1 MKKKLIAG
9 LVVLVGIVLY
19 LNPFSSNGDGS
30 IEVSTMKMGRKD
42 LSSKVVADGE
52 LQPEIEIKLSANN
65 TTYITDISVKE
76 GDFVKKGDFLMALD
90 DRQQRAAT
98 EASRASVKATSVQL
112 DQRKAQKSRQEE
124 LYKQGLISDQ
134 EMETTNSSYA
144 SALSSYNQAKA
155 RLIQDED
162 ALQKLKLVA
171 PQDGTITYLTGEVG
185 DLAQGGMFNP
195 QVLIKLSDLSKMEVL
210 VNVNENDI
218 TDVSLNDYALVEV
231 DAYQDRKFKGVV
243 KEVAYAAS
251 TSSGGSQQQ
260 VTNFQVKV
268 QMLEVADGM
277 RPGMSAAVDII
288 TENREQVLT
297 IPIQSLTSPRQ
308 APDGES
314 KKKSSG
320 FSVSVEAGDRKGQ
333 WGNRS
338 QKSGNK
344 GKNVVFVVK
353 GNTVEQRFVETGIVG
368 DRDYEV
374 VSGLEENEEIVI
386 GGFVAISRDLY
397 DGAVINIKEE
407 SKPKR
412 KRGGKSKDDI
422 SNRRN

>member
-9 LVVLVGIVLY
+9 LVVLVGVVLY
-19 LNPFSSNGDGS
+19 LNPFSSNGDES

-42 LSSKVVADGE
+42 LSSKVVADGD

-65 TTYITDISVKE
+65 TTYITDIAVKE

-98 EASRASVKATSVQL
+98 EASRASVKATLVQL
-112 DQRKAQKSRQEE
+112 EQRKAQKSRQEE

-320 FSVSVEAGDRKGQ
+320 FSVSVESGDRKGQ

-368 DRDYEV
+368 DVDYEV
-374 VSGLEENEEIVI
+374 ISGLEEGEEIVT

-397 DGAVINIKEE
+397 DGAKVTVKEK
-407 SKPKR
+407 SNNNPRSSR
-412 KRGGKSKDDI
+412 KRG
-422 SNRRN
+422 

>member
-1 MKKKLIAG
+1 VKKKLIAG
-9 LVVLVGIVLY
+9 LVVLVGVVLY

-112 DQRKAQKSRQEE
+112 EQRKAQKSRQEE

-144 SALSSYNQAKA
+144 SALSSHNQAKA

-260 VTNFQVKV
+260 VTNFQVKI

-353 GNTVEQRFVETGIVG
+353 GNTVEQRFVEIGIVG
-368 DRDYEV
+368 DVDYEV
-374 VSGLEENEEIVI
+374 ISGLEEGEEIVT

-397 DGAVINIKEE
+397 NGAKVTVKEK
-407 SKPKR
+407 SNNNPRSSR
-412 KRGGKSKDDI
+412 KRG
-422 SNRRN
+422 

>member
-314 KKKSSG
+314 KKKSSN
-320 FSVSVEAGDRKGQ
+320 FSVSVESGNEKRQ

-344 GKNVVFVVK
+344 GRNVVFVVK

-368 DRDYEV
+368 DVDYEV
-374 VSGLEENEEIVI
+374 ISGLEEGEEIVT

-397 DGAVINIKEE
+397 DGAKVTVKEK
-407 SKPKR
+407 SNNNPRSSR
-412 KRGGKSKDDI
+412 KRG
-422 SNRRN
+422 

>member
-9 LVVLVGIVLY
+9 LVVLVGVVLY
-19 LNPFSSNGDGS
+19 LNPFSSNGDES

-42 LSSKVVADGE
+42 LSSKVVADGD

-65 TTYITDISVKE
+65 TTYITDIAVKE
-76 GDFVKKGDFLMALD
+76 GDFVKKGDFLMSLD

-98 EASRASVKATSVQL
+98 EASRASVEATLVQL
-112 DQRKAQKSRQEE
+112 EQRKSQKSRQEE

-195 QVLIKLSDLSKMEVL
+195 QVLIKLSDLSRMEVL

-314 KKKSSG
+314 KKKSSN
-320 FSVSVEAGDRKGQ
+320 FSVSVESGNEKRQ

-338 QKSGNK
+338 QESGNK
-344 GKNVVFVVK
+344 GRNVVFVVK

-368 DRDYEV
+368 DRDYEII
-374 VSGLEENEEIVI
+374 SGLEEGEEIVT

-397 DGAVINIKEE
+397 DGAKVTVKEK
-407 SKPKR
+407 SNNNSRSSR
-412 KRGGKSKDDI
+412 KRG
-422 SNRRN
+422 

>member
-9 LVVLVGIVLY
+9 LVVLVGVVLY
-19 LNPFSSNGDGS
+19 LNPFSSNGDES

-42 LSSKVVADGE
+42 LSSKVVADGD

-65 TTYITDISVKE
+65 TTYITDIAVKE

-112 DQRKAQKSRQEE
+112 EQRKAQKSRQEE

-320 FSVSVEAGDRKGQ
+320 FSVSVESGDRKGQ

-344 GKNVVFVVK
+344 GRNVVFVVK
-353 GNTVEQRFVETGIVG
+353 GDTVEQRFVETGIVG
-368 DRDYEV
+368 DVDYEV
-374 VSGLEENEEIVI
+374 ISGLEEGEEIVT

-397 DGAVINIKEE
+397 DGAKVTVKEK
-407 SKPKR
+407 SNNNPRSSR
-412 KRGGKSKDDI
+412 KRG
-422 SNRRN
+422 

>member
-9 LVVLVGIVLY
+9 LVVLIGIVLY
-19 LNPFSSNGDGS
+19 LNPFSSTGDGS

-314 KKKSSG
+314 KKKSSN
-320 FSVSVEAGDRKGQ
+320 FSVSVESGNEKRQ

-344 GKNVVFVVK
+344 GRNVVFVVK

-368 DRDYEV
+368 DVDYEII
-374 VSGLEENEEIVI
+374 SGLEEGEKIVV

-397 DGAVINIKEE
+397 DGAKITVKEK
-407 SKPKR
+407 SNNNSRSSR
-412 KRGGKSKDDI
+412 KRG
-422 SNRRN
+422 

>member
-9 LVVLVGIVLY
+9 LVVLVGVVLY
-19 LNPFSSNGDGS
+19 LNPFSSNGDES

-42 LSSKVVADGE
+42 LSSKVVADGD

-65 TTYITDISVKE
+65 TTYITDIAVKE

-98 EASRASVKATSVQL
+98 EASRASVKATLVQL
-112 DQRKAQKSRQEE
+112 EQRKAQKSRQEE

-320 FSVSVEAGDRKGQ
+320 FSVSVESGDRKGQ

-344 GKNVVFVVK
+344 GRNVVFVVK
-353 GNTVEQRFVETGIVG
+353 GDTVEQRFVETGIVG
-368 DRDYEV
+368 DVDYEV
-374 VSGLEENEEIVI
+374 ISGLEEGEEIVT

-397 DGAVINIKEE
+397 DGAKVTVKE
-407 SKPKR
+407 
-412 KRGGKSKDDI
+412 KSNNNPRSRSAKLRVAQKI
-422 SNRRN
+422 

>member
-1 MKKKLIAG
+1 VKKKLIVG
-9 LVVLVGIVLY
+9 LVVLAGVVLY

-30 IEVSTMKMGRKD
+30 IEVSTIKMARKD
-42 LSSKVVADGE
+42 LSSKVVSDGE

-65 TTYITDISVKE
+65 TTYITDIAVKE

-98 EASRASVKATSVQL
+98 EASRASVKATKVNLSNAEI
-112 DQRKAQKSRQEE
+112 KKSRQEK

-134 EMETTNSSYA
+134 EMETSNSSYA
-144 SALSSYNQAKA
+144 SALSSYNQAQA

-195 QVLIKLSDLSKMEVL
+195 QVLIKLSDLSRMEVL

-314 KKKSSG
+314 RKKSSN
-320 FSVSVEAGDRKGQ
+320 FSVSVESGNEKRQ

-338 QKSGNK
+338 EKSGNK
-344 GKNVVFVVK
+344 GRNVVFVVK

-374 VSGLEENEEIVI
+374 ISGLEEGEEIVT

-397 DGAVINIKEE
+397 DGAKVTIKEK
-407 SKPKR
+407 SNNNSRSSR
-412 KRGGKSKDDI
+412 KRG
-422 SNRRN
+422 

>member
-314 KKKSSG
+314 KKKSSN
-320 FSVSVEAGDRKGQ
+320 FSVSVESGNEKRQ

-344 GKNVVFVVK
+344 GRNVVFVVK
-353 GNTVEQRFVETGIVG
+353 GDTVEQRFVETGIVG
-368 DRDYEV
+368 DVDYEV
-374 VSGLEENEEIVI
+374 ISGLEEGEEIVT

-397 DGAVINIKEE
+397 DGAKVTVKEK
-407 SKPKR
+407 SNNNPRSSR
-412 KRGGKSKDDI
+412 KRG
-422 SNRRN
+422 

>member
-9 LVVLVGIVLY
+9 LVVLAGIVLY

-30 IEVSTMKMGRKD
+30 IEVSTMKMERKD

-65 TTYITDISVKE
+65 TTYITDIAVKE

-112 DQRKAQKSRQEE
+112 EQRKSQKSRQEE

-277 RPGMSAAVDII
+277 RPGMSAAVDIV

-314 KKKSSG
+314 KKKSSN
-320 FSVSVEAGDRKGQ
+320 FSVSVESGNEKRQ

-338 QKSGNK
+338 QQSGNK
-344 GKNVVFVVK
+344 GRNVVFVVK

-368 DRDYEV
+368 DVDYEII
-374 VSGLEENEEIVI
+374 SGLEEGEEIVV

-397 DGAVINIKEE
+397 NGAKVTVKEK
-407 SKPKR
+407 SNNNSRSSR
-412 KRGGKSKDDI
+412 KRG
-422 SNRRN
+422 

>member
-9 LVVLVGIVLY
+9 LVVLVGVVLY
-19 LNPFSSNGDGS
+19 LDPFSSNGDES

-112 DQRKAQKSRQEE
+112 EQRKAQKSRQEE

-144 SALSSYNQAKA
+144 SALSSHNQAKA

-260 VTNFQVKV
+260 VTNFQVKI

-353 GNTVEQRFVETGIVG
+353 GNTVEQRFVEIGIVG
-368 DRDYEV
+368 DVDYEV
-374 VSGLEENEEIVI
+374 ISGLEEGEEIVT

-397 DGAVINIKEE
+397 NGAKVTVKEK
-407 SKPKR
+407 SNNNPRSSR
-412 KRGGKSKDDI
+412 KRG
-422 SNRRN
+422 

>member
-9 LVVLVGIVLY
+9 LVVLAGIVLY

-30 IEVSTMKMGRKD
+30 IEVSTMKMERKD

-65 TTYITDISVKE
+65 TTYITDIAVKE

-112 DQRKAQKSRQEE
+112 EQRKSQKSRQEE

-314 KKKSSG
+314 KKKSSN
-320 FSVSVEAGDRKGQ
+320 FSVSVESGNEKRQ

-338 QKSGNK
+338 QQSGNK
-344 GKNVVFVVK
+344 GRNVVFVVK

-368 DRDYEV
+368 DVDYEII
-374 VSGLEENEEIVI
+374 SGLEEGEKIVV

-397 DGAVINIKEE
+397 DGAKVIVKEK
-407 SKPKR
+407 SNNNSRSSR
-412 KRGGKSKDDI
+412 KRG
-422 SNRRN
+422 

>member
-9 LVVLVGIVLY
+9 LVVVAGIVLY

-30 IEVSTMKMGRKD
+30 IEVSTMKMERKD

-65 TTYITDISVKE
+65 TTYITDIAVKE

-112 DQRKAQKSRQEE
+112 EQRKSQKSRQEE

-314 KKKSSG
+314 KKKSSN
-320 FSVSVEAGDRKGQ
+320 FSVSVESGNEKRQ
-333 WGNRS
+333 WGNKS
-338 QKSGNK
+338 QQSGNK
-344 GKNVVFVVK
+344 GRNVVFVVK

-368 DRDYEV
+368 DVDYEII
-374 VSGLEENEEIVI
+374 SGLEEGEEIVV

-397 DGAVINIKEE
+397 NGAKVTVKEK
-407 SKPKR
+407 SNNNSRSSR
-412 KRGGKSKDDI
+412 KRG
-422 SNRRN
+422 

>member
-9 LVVLVGIVLY
+9 LVVLAGIVLY

-30 IEVSTMKMGRKD
+30 IEVSTMKMERKD
-42 LSSKVVADGE
+42 LSSKVVSDGE

-65 TTYITDISVKE
+65 TTYITDIAVKE
-76 GDFVKKGDFLMALD
+76 GDFVKKGDFLMSLD

-98 EASRASVKATSVQL
+98 EASRASVEATLVQL
-112 DQRKAQKSRQEE
+112 EQRKSQKSRQEE

-195 QVLIKLSDLSKMEVL
+195 QVLIKLSDLSRMEVL

-288 TENREQVLT
+288 TENREQILT

-314 KKKSSG
+314 KKKSSN
-320 FSVSVEAGDRKGQ
+320 FSVSVESGNEKRQ

-338 QKSGNK
+338 QESGNK
-344 GKNVVFVVK
+344 GRNVVFVVK

-368 DRDYEV
+368 DRDYEII
-374 VSGLEENEEIVI
+374 SGLEEGEEIVT

-397 DGAVINIKEE
+397 DGAKVTVKEK
-407 SKPKR
+407 SNNNSRSSR
-412 KRGGKSKDDI
+412 KRG
-422 SNRRN
+422 

>member
-1 MKKKLIAG
+1 VKKKLIAG
-9 LVVLVGIVLY
+9 LVVLAGIVLY

-30 IEVSTMKMGRKD
+30 IEVSTMKMERKD
-42 LSSKVVADGE
+42 LSSKVVSDGE

-65 TTYITDISVKE
+65 TTYITDIAVKE
-76 GDFVKKGDFLMALD
+76 GDFVKKGDFLMSLD

-98 EASRASVKATSVQL
+98 EASRASVEATLVQL
-112 DQRKAQKSRQEE
+112 EQRKSQKSRQEE

-195 QVLIKLSDLSKMEVL
+195 QVLIKLSDLSRMEVL

-314 KKKSSG
+314 KKKSSN
-320 FSVSVEAGDRKGQ
+320 FSVSVESGNEKRQ

-338 QKSGNK
+338 QESGNK
-344 GKNVVFVVK
+344 GRNVVFVVK

-368 DRDYEV
+368 DRDYEII
-374 VSGLEENEEIVI
+374 SGLEEGEEIVT

-397 DGAVINIKEE
+397 DGAKVTVKEK
-407 SKPKR
+407 SNNNSRSSR
-412 KRGGKSKDDI
+412 KRG
-422 SNRRN
+422 

>member
-1 MKKKLIAG
+1 VKKKLIAG
-9 LVVLVGIVLY
+9 LVVLIGIVLY

-314 KKKSSG
+314 KKKSSN
-320 FSVSVEAGDRKGQ
+320 FSVSVESGNEKRQ

-344 GKNVVFVVK
+344 GRNVVFVVK

-368 DRDYEV
+368 DVDYEII
-374 VSGLEENEEIVI
+374 SGLEEGEEIVT

-397 DGAVINIKEE
+397 DGAKITVKEK
-407 SKPKR
+407 SNNNSRSSR
-412 KRGGKSKDDI
+412 KRG
-422 SNRRN
+422 

>member
-9 LVVLVGIVLY
+9 LVVLAGIVLY

-30 IEVSTMKMGRKD
+30 IEVSTMKMERKD
-42 LSSKVVADGE
+42 LSSKVVSDGE

-65 TTYITDISVKE
+65 TTYITDIAVKE
-76 GDFVKKGDFLMALD
+76 GDFVKKGDFLMSLD

-98 EASRASVKATSVQL
+98 EASRASVEATLVQL
-112 DQRKAQKSRQEE
+112 EQRKSQKSRQEE

-195 QVLIKLSDLSKMEVL
+195 QVLIKLSDLSRMEVL

-314 KKKSSG
+314 KKKSSN
-320 FSVSVEAGDRKGQ
+320 FSVSVESGNEKRQ

-338 QKSGNK
+338 QESGNK
-344 GKNVVFVVK
+344 GRNVVFVVK

-368 DRDYEV
+368 DRDYEII
-374 VSGLEENEEIVI
+374 SGLEEGEEIVT

-397 DGAVINIKEE
+397 DGAKVIVKEK
-407 SKPKR
+407 SNNNSRSSR
-412 KRGGKSKDDI
+412 KRG
-422 SNRRN
+422 

>member
-9 LVVLVGIVLY
+9 LVVLAGIVLY

-30 IEVSTMKMGRKD
+30 IEVSTMKMERKD

-65 TTYITDISVKE
+65 TTYITDIAVKE
-76 GDFVKKGDFLMALD
+76 GDFVKKGDFLMSLD

-98 EASRASVKATSVQL
+98 EASRASVEATLVQL
-112 DQRKAQKSRQEE
+112 EQRKSQKSRQEE

-195 QVLIKLSDLSKMEVL
+195 QVLIKLSDLSRMEVL

-320 FSVSVEAGDRKGQ
+320 FSVSVESGDRKGQ

-368 DRDYEV
+368 DVDYEV
-374 VSGLEENEEIVI
+374 ISGLEEGEEIVT

-397 DGAVINIKEE
+397 NGAKVTVKEK
-407 SKPKR
+407 SNNQRSSR
-412 KRGGKSKDDI
+412 KRG
-422 SNRRN
+422 

>member
-19 LNPFSSNGDGS
+19 LNPFSSTGDGS

-314 KKKSSG
+314 KKKSSN
-320 FSVSVEAGDRKGQ
+320 FSVSVESGNEKRQ

-344 GKNVVFVVK
+344 GRNVVFVVK
-353 GNTVEQRFVETGIVG
+353 GDTVEQRFVETGIVG
-368 DRDYEV
+368 DVDYEV
-374 VSGLEENEEIVI
+374 ISGLEEGEEIVT

-397 DGAVINIKEE
+397 DGAKVTVKEK
-407 SKPKR
+407 SNNNPRSSR
-412 KRGGKSKDDI
+412 KRG
-422 SNRRN
+422 

>member
-9 LVVLVGIVLY
+9 LVVLIGIVLY

-320 FSVSVEAGDRKGQ
+320 FSVSVESGDRKGQ

-344 GKNVVFVVK
+344 GRNVVFVVK

-368 DRDYEV
+368 DVDYEV
-374 VSGLEENEEIVI
+374 ISGLEEGEEIVT

-397 DGAVINIKEE
+397 NGAKVTVKEK
-407 SKPKR
+407 SNNNPRSSR
-412 KRGGKSKDDI
+412 KRG
-422 SNRRN
+422 

>member
-1 MKKKLIAG
+1 VKKKLIAG
-9 LVVLVGIVLY
+9 LVVLIGIVLY

-314 KKKSSG
+314 KKKSSN
-320 FSVSVEAGDRKGQ
+320 FSVSVESGNEKRQ

-344 GKNVVFVVK
+344 GRNVVFVVK

-368 DRDYEV
+368 DVDYEII
-374 VSGLEENEEIVI
+374 SGLEEGEKIVV

-397 DGAVINIKEE
+397 DGAKITVKEK
-407 SKPKR
+407 SNNNSRSSR
-412 KRGGKSKDDI
+412 KRG
-422 SNRRN
+422 

>member
-9 LVVLVGIVLY
+9 LVVLVGVVLY
-19 LNPFSSNGDGS
+19 LNPFSSNGDES

-42 LSSKVVADGE
+42 LSSKVVADGD

-65 TTYITDISVKE
+65 TTYITDIAVKE

-314 KKKSSG
+314 KKKSSN
-320 FSVSVEAGDRKGQ
+320 FSVSVESGNEKRQ

-344 GKNVVFVVK
+344 GRNVVFVVK

-368 DRDYEV
+368 DVDYEII
-374 VSGLEENEEIVI
+374 SGLEEGEKIVV

-397 DGAVINIKEE
+397 DGAKITVKEK
-407 SKPKR
+407 SNNNSRSSR
-412 KRGGKSKDDI
+412 KRG
-422 SNRRN
+422 

>member
-1 MKKKLIAG
+1 VKVKKKLIAG
-9 LVVLVGIVLY
+9 LVVLVGVVLY

-112 DQRKAQKSRQEE
+112 EQRKAQKSRQEE

-144 SALSSYNQAKA
+144 SALSSHNQAKA

-260 VTNFQVKV
+260 VTNFQVKI

-353 GNTVEQRFVETGIVG
+353 GNTVEQRFVEIGIVG
-368 DRDYEV
+368 DVDYEV
-374 VSGLEENEEIVI
+374 ISGLEEGEEIVT

-397 DGAVINIKEE
+397 NGATVTVKEK
-407 SKPKR
+407 SNNNPRSSR
-412 KRGGKSKDDI
+412 KRG
-422 SNRRN
+422 

>member
-9 LVVLVGIVLY
+9 LVVLVGVVLY
-19 LNPFSSNGDGS
+19 LNPFSSNGDES

-65 TTYITDISVKE
+65 TTYITDIAVKE

-112 DQRKAQKSRQEE
+112 EQRKAQKSRQEE

-144 SALSSYNQAKA
+144 SALSSHNQAKA

-353 GNTVEQRFVETGIVG
+353 GNTVEQRFVEIGIVG
-368 DRDYEV
+368 DVDYEV
-374 VSGLEENEEIVI
+374 ISGLEEGEEIVT

-397 DGAVINIKEE
+397 NGAKVTVKEK
-407 SKPKR
+407 SNNNPRSSR
-412 KRGGKSKDDI
+412 KRG
-422 SNRRN
+422 

>member
-1 MKKKLIAG
+1 MNVKKKLIAG
-9 LVVLVGIVLY
+9 LVVLAGIVLY

-30 IEVSTMKMGRKD
+30 IEVSTMKMERKD

-65 TTYITDISVKE
+65 TTYITDIAVKE

-112 DQRKAQKSRQEE
+112 EQRKSQKSRQEE

-314 KKKSSG
+314 KKKSSN
-320 FSVSVEAGDRKGQ
+320 FSVSVESGNEKRQ

-338 QKSGNK
+338 QQSGNK
-344 GKNVVFVVK
+344 GRNVVFVVK

-368 DRDYEV
+368 DVDYEII
-374 VSGLEENEEIVI
+374 SGLEEGEEIVV

-397 DGAVINIKEE
+397 NGAKVTVKEK
-407 SKPKR
+407 SNNNSRSSR
-412 KRGGKSKDDI
+412 KRG
-422 SNRRN
+422 

>member
-314 KKKSSG
+314 KKKSSN
-320 FSVSVEAGDRKGQ
+320 FSVSVESGNEKRQ

-344 GKNVVFVVK
+344 GRNVVFVVK

-368 DRDYEV
+368 DVDYEII
-374 VSGLEENEEIVI
+374 SGLEEGEKIVV

-397 DGAVINIKEE
+397 DGAKITVKEK
-407 SKPKR
+407 SNNNPRSSR
-412 KRGGKSKDDI
+412 KRG
-422 SNRRN
+422 

>member
-9 LVVLVGIVLY
+9 LVVLIGIVLY

-98 EASRASVKATSVQL
+98 EASRASVKATLVQL
-112 DQRKAQKSRQEE
+112 EQRKAQKSRQEE

-320 FSVSVEAGDRKGQ
+320 FSVSVESGDRKGQ

-344 GKNVVFVVK
+344 GRNVVFVVK
-353 GNTVEQRFVETGIVG
+353 GDTVEQRFVETGIVG
-368 DRDYEV
+368 DVDYEII
-374 VSGLEENEEIVI
+374 SGLEEGEKIVV

-397 DGAVINIKEE
+397 DGAKVIVKEK
-407 SKPKR
+407 SNNNSRSSR
-412 KRGGKSKDDI
+412 KRG
-422 SNRRN
+422 

>member
-9 LVVLVGIVLY
+9 LVVLAGIVLY

-30 IEVSTMKMGRKD
+30 IEVSTMKMERKD
-42 LSSKVVADGE
+42 LSSKVVSDGE

-65 TTYITDISVKE
+65 TTYITDIAVKE
-76 GDFVKKGDFLMALD
+76 GDFVKKGDFLMSLD

-98 EASRASVKATSVQL
+98 EASRASVEATLVQL
-112 DQRKAQKSRQEE
+112 EQRKSQKSRQEE

-195 QVLIKLSDLSKMEVL
+195 QVLIKLSDLSRMEVL

-314 KKKSSG
+314 KKKSSN
-320 FSVSVEAGDRKGQ
+320 FSVSVESGNEKRQ

-338 QKSGNK
+338 QESGNK
-344 GKNVVFVVK
+344 GRNVVFVVK

-368 DRDYEV
+368 DRDYEII
-374 VSGLEENEEIVI
+374 SGLEEGEEIVT

-397 DGAVINIKEE
+397 DGAKVTVKEK
-407 SKPKR
+407 SNNNSRSSR
-412 KRGGKSKDDI
+412 KRG
-422 SNRRN
+422 

>member
-9 LVVLVGIVLY
+9 LVVLIGIVLY

-368 DRDYEV
+368 DVDYEV
-374 VSGLEENEEIVI
+374 ISGLEEGEEIVT

-397 DGAVINIKEE
+397 NGAKVTVKEK
-407 SKPKR
+407 SNNQRSSR
-412 KRGGKSKDDI
+412 KRG
-422 SNRRN
+422 

>member
-9 LVVLVGIVLY
+9 LVVLAGIVLY

-30 IEVSTMKMGRKD
+30 IEVSTMKMERKD

-65 TTYITDISVKE
+65 TTYITDIAVKE
-76 GDFVKKGDFLMALD
+76 GDFVKKGDFLMSLD

-98 EASRASVKATSVQL
+98 EASRASVEATLVQL
-112 DQRKAQKSRQEE
+112 EQRKSQKSRQEE

-195 QVLIKLSDLSKMEVL
+195 QVLIKLSDLSRMEVL

-314 KKKSSG
+314 KKKSSN
-320 FSVSVEAGDRKGQ
+320 FSVSVESGNEKRQ

-338 QKSGNK
+338 QESGNK
-344 GKNVVFVVK
+344 GRNVVFVVK

-368 DRDYEV
+368 DRDYEII
-374 VSGLEENEEIVI
+374 SGLEEGEEIVT

-397 DGAVINIKEE
+397 DGAKVIVKEK
-407 SKPKR
+407 SNNNSRSSR
-412 KRGGKSKDDI
+412 KRG
-422 SNRRN
+422 

>member
-9 LVVLVGIVLY
+9 LVVLAGIVLY

-30 IEVSTMKMGRKD
+30 IEVSTMKMERKD

-65 TTYITDISVKE
+65 TTYITDIAVKE

-98 EASRASVKATSVQL
+98 EASRASGKATSVQL
-112 DQRKAQKSRQEE
+112 EQGKSQKSRQEE

-314 KKKSSG
+314 KKKSSN
-320 FSVSVEAGDRKGQ
+320 FSVSVESGNEKRQ

-338 QKSGNK
+338 QQSGNK
-344 GKNVVFVVK
+344 GRNVVFVVK

-368 DRDYEV
+368 DVDYEII
-374 VSGLEENEEIVI
+374 SGLEEGEEIVV

-397 DGAVINIKEE
+397 NGAKVTVKEK
-407 SKPKR
+407 SNNNSRSSR
-412 KRGGKSKDDI
+412 KRG
-422 SNRRN
+422 

>member
-9 LVVLVGIVLY
+9 LVVLAGIVLY

-30 IEVSTMKMGRKD
+30 IEVSTMKMERKD
-42 LSSKVVADGE
+42 LSSKVVSDGE

-65 TTYITDISVKE
+65 TTYITDIAVKE
-76 GDFVKKGDFLMALD
+76 GDFVKKGDFLMSLD

-98 EASRASVKATSVQL
+98 EASRASVEATLVQL
-112 DQRKAQKSRQEE
+112 EQRKSQKSRQEE

-314 KKKSSG
+314 KKKSSN
-320 FSVSVEAGDRKGQ
+320 FSVSVESGNEKRQ

-338 QKSGNK
+338 QESGNK
-344 GKNVVFVVK
+344 GRNVVFVVK

-368 DRDYEV
+368 DRDYEII
-374 VSGLEENEEIVI
+374 SGLEEGEEIVT

-397 DGAVINIKEE
+397 DGAKVTVKEK
-407 SKPKR
+407 SNNNSRSSR
-412 KRGGKSKDDI
+412 KRG
-422 SNRRN
+422 

>member
-9 LVVLVGIVLY
+9 LVVLIGIVLY
-19 LNPFSSNGDGS
+19 LDPFSSNGDGS

-314 KKKSSG
+314 KKKSSN
-320 FSVSVEAGDRKGQ
+320 FSVSVESGNEKRQ

-344 GKNVVFVVK
+344 GRNVVFVVK

-368 DRDYEV
+368 DVDYEII
-374 VSGLEENEEIVI
+374 SGLEEGEKIVV

-397 DGAVINIKEE
+397 DGAKITVKEK
-407 SKPKR
+407 SNNNSRSSR
-412 KRGGKSKDDI
+412 KRG
-422 SNRRN
+422 

>member
-9 LVVLVGIVLY
+9 LVVLIGIVLY

-320 FSVSVEAGDRKGQ
+320 FSVSVESGDRKGQ

-344 GKNVVFVVK
+344 GRNVVFVVK

-368 DRDYEV
+368 DVDYEV
-374 VSGLEENEEIVI
+374 ISGLEEGEEIVT

-397 DGAVINIKEE
+397 DGAKVTVKEK
-407 SKPKR
+407 SNNNPRSSR
-412 KRGGKSKDDI
+412 KRG
-422 SNRRN
+422 

>member
-1 MKKKLIAG
+1 MNKKLIKGVSIALPVAVAVFLANSFFG
-9 LVVLVGIVLY
+9 
-19 LNPFSSNGDGS
+19 NNEDGT
-30 IEVSTMKMGRKD
+30 IEVSTMTMERKD

-65 TTYITDISVKE
+65 TTYITDIAVKE
-76 GDFVKKGDFLMALD
+76 GDFVKKGDFLMSLD

-98 EASRASVKATSVQL
+98 EASRASVEATLVQL
-112 DQRKAQKSRQEE
+112 EQRKSQKSRQEE

-195 QVLIKLSDLSKMEVL
+195 QVLIKLSDLSRMEVL

-314 KKKSSG
+314 KKKSSN
-320 FSVSVEAGDRKGQ
+320 FSVSVESGNEKRQ

-338 QKSGNK
+338 QESGNK
-344 GKNVVFVVK
+344 GRNVVFVVK

-368 DRDYEV
+368 DRDYEII
-374 VSGLEENEEIVI
+374 SGLEEGEEIVT

-397 DGAVINIKEE
+397 DGAKVIVKEK
-407 SKPKR
+407 SNNNSRSSR
-412 KRGGKSKDDI
+412 KRG
-422 SNRRN
+422 